1 MNAGLAPALR
11 ASVAGAWRYRAVR
24 PDGSQVA
31 GEIEALDQGD
41 AIARIRRTGAVPLDL
56 RAIDG
61 GAASPA
67 QKSRRQPR
75 AISRALIGEL
85 AVLLGA
91 GLPLDRALALA
102 IDNIENPAAA
112 QAMGAL
118 LIAVREGAPL
128 SRAMLDNP
136 SLFTPAEA
144 AMAEAGEAG
153 GKLAEALE
161 RLSEMLEQEAELQRI
176 LITSMIYPVALLII
190 ATGVIGLML
199 IYVVPQFEHL
209 LDNSRAQLPAAT
221 MAVIGASRLLR
232 EDGIYA
238 LVVLV
243 ALGFGLRQAAARPGV
258 RAAIDVQVLR
268 LPLLGELLR
277 RIDTARFAHTLG
289 ALVDGGVPLPTA
301 LVLAQRVIANSV
313 IAAAIGK
320 VAEGLREGGGLAGPL
335 AATKVLPR
343 LALAFVRTGEE
354 TSELALMLRRLAVVL
369 DRDVRTRLERLVAIL
384 TPTITVV
391 LGAVVATII
400 ASIMSAIL
408 GFNDL
413 AVSP

>member
-1 MNAGLAPALR
+1 MSTATAF
-11 ASVAGAWRYRAVR
+11 RYRAVR
-24 PDGSQVA
+24 PDGSQVS
-31 GEIEALDQGD
+31 GEIEASDKGD
-41 AIARIRRTGAVPLDL
+41 AITRIRRTGATPIDL
-56 RAIDG
+56 RAL
-61 GAASPA
+61 AAGTAKPA
-67 QKSRRQPR
+67 GKTRRQPR

-102 IDNIENPAAA
+102 IDNIENAAAA
-112 QAMGAL
+112 QAMGVL

-136 SLFTPAEA
+136 ALFTPAEA

-153 GKLAEALE
+153 GKLADALE
-161 RLSEMLEQEAELQRI
+161 RLSDMLEQEAALQRI
-176 LITSMIYPVALLII
+176 LVTSMIYPIALLVI
-190 ATGVIGLML
+190 AVSVIGLML
-199 IYVVPQFEHL
+199 LYVVPQFEHL
-209 LDNSRAQLPAAT
+209 LDNTRAKLPAAT
-221 MAVIGASRLLR
+221 LAVIGASRLLR
-232 EDGIYA
+232 EDGLWA
-238 LVVLV
+238 LIVLIGITL
-243 ALGFGLRQAAARPGV
+243 ALRQGLRRPAV
-258 RAAIDVQVLR
+258 RKRIDAQILR
-268 LPLLGELLR
+268 VPLLGELLR

-289 ALVDGGVPLPTA
+289 ALVEGGVALPAA
-301 LVLAQRVIANSV
+301 LVLSQRVIANSV
-313 IAAAIGK
+313 MAAAIGK

-335 AATKVLPR
+335 AATRVLPR

-354 TSELALMLRRLAVVL
+354 TSELALMLRRLAIVL

-400 ASIMSAIL
+400 ASIMTAIL

-413 AVSP
+413 AVSQ

>member
-1 MNAGLAPALR
+1 MSTATAF
-11 ASVAGAWRYRAVR
+11 RYRAVR
-24 PDGSQVA
+24 PDGSQVS
-31 GEIEALDQGD
+31 GEIEASDKGD
-41 AIARIRRTGAVPLDL
+41 AITRIRRTGATPIDL
-56 RAIDG
+56 RAL
-61 GAASPA
+61 AAGTAKPA
-67 QKSRRQPR
+67 GKTRRQPR

-102 IDNIENPAAA
+102 IDNIENAAAA
-112 QAMGAL
+112 QAMGVL

-136 SLFTPAEA
+136 ALFTPAEA

-153 GKLAEALE
+153 GKLADALE
-161 RLSEMLEQEAELQRI
+161 RLSDMLEQEAALQRI
-176 LITSMIYPVALLII
+176 LVTSMIYPIALLVI
-190 ATGVIGLML
+190 AVSVIGLML
-199 IYVVPQFEHL
+199 LYVVPQFEHL
-209 LDNSRAQLPAAT
+209 LDNTRAKLPAAT
-221 MAVIGASRLLR
+221 LAVIGASRLLR
-232 EDGIYA
+232 EDGLWA
-238 LVVLV
+238 LIVLIGIT
-243 ALGFGLRQAAARPGV
+243 LGLRQGLRRPAV
-258 RAAIDVQVLR
+258 RKRIDAQILR
-268 LPLLGELLR
+268 VPLLGELLR

-289 ALVDGGVPLPTA
+289 ALVEGGVALPAA
-301 LVLAQRVIANSV
+301 LVLSQRVIANSV
-313 IAAAIGK
+313 MAAAIGK

-335 AATKVLPR
+335 AATRVLPR

-354 TSELALMLRRLAVVL
+354 TSELALMLRRLAIVL

-400 ASIMSAIL
+400 ASIMTAIL

-413 AVSP
+413 AVSQ